1 MKLAFAAILF
11 ALPLFG
17 QIINPPS
24 SGGGTG
30 TVTSVGVALPTALV
44 TCSGS
49 PVTTSGTVNC
59 TFATGQTANQV
70 LSTVGGNVG
79 FTSTVPGTSHIS
91 YGTAATDSG
100 NLSAELTTSGTT
112 TSTGWTGSYN
122 SYSNGSSNTSPL
134 TYAPSISNGTLY
146 EVVVTV
152 SGYSAGSISI
162 TFAGNTLSN
171 MSSNSTQT
179 IGPSALSTAGLVITP
194 TSTFVGTVTASIKSI
209 SKVSTYAFIGQDST
223 GANSFV
229 ISQPL
234 ASLGDIFVGGGG
246 GYNTTGY
253 YNLAVGVNALYSN
266 TTGYQNNAVGAYA
279 LQNNTTGN
287 YNLAV
292 GAYALQNNTTGNQNN
307 AVGAYALQN
316 NTTGYYNLAVGVN
329 ALYSNTTG
337 YQNNA
342 VGVSALYSNTT
353 GNQNNAVG
361 ASALYSNTT
370 GYQNNAV
377 GAYALQNN
385 TTGNYNL
392 AVGASALQN
401 NTTGYQNN
409 AVGVNALQNNTTG
422 NQNNAVGVNALQNN
436 TTGSNNLADGYQAGY
451 GSGGNAASI
460 IDSQVVFLGAL
471 ASRDSAIPNTTS
483 LTNIACIG
491 YNCKVAANNTVEVG
505 NRSNTSVILNGVATE
520 SGTRTTYIQGS
531 STAPSVSISGTGT
544 CTLAAA
550 TGTNISGLISV
561 TGACTAATI
570 TLTWSGSLAYTNHSL
585 CSALQDRTS
594 GVLSAQTSD
603 TTTTAVFKVATIAA
617 SDVLQY
623 GTCTGY

>member
-11 ALPLFG
+11 ALPPFG

-292 GAYALQNNTTGNQNN
+292 GA
-307 AVGAYALQN
+307 
-316 NTTGYYNLAVGVN
+316 
-329 ALYSNTTG
+329 
-337 YQNNA
+337 
-342 VGVSALYSNTT
+342 
-353 GNQNNAVG
+353 
-361 ASALYSNTT
+361 
-370 GYQNNAV
+370 
-377 GAYALQNN
+377 
-385 TTGNYNL
+385 
-392 AVGASALQN
+392 SALQN

>member
-17 QIINPPS
+17 QIRNPPS

-246 GYNTTGY
+246 GY
-253 YNLAVGVNALYSN
+253 
-266 TTGYQNNAVGAYA
+266 
-279 LQNNTTGN
+279 
-287 YNLAV
+287 
-292 GAYALQNNTTGNQNN
+292 
-307 AVGAYALQN
+307 